1 MSSLPN
7 NAYCIPTLNT
17 VNHFKYERQN
27 TSEKLQ
33 KHVVW
38 CFRLVTDSTSTGFS
52 VAALD
57 LGEVFQESGILYG
70 LIALT
75 GIFLFKNIILV
86 IMYKM
91 FVDFCMTQPPTF
103 LLSYI
108 PFISL
113 HVTEEIKMRQR
124 ENS

>member
-1 MSSLPN
+1 M
-7 NAYCIPTLNT
+7 AD
-17 VNHFKYERQN
+17 RQ
-27 TSEKLQ
+27 
-33 KHVVW
+33 VVW

-108 PFISL
+108 YPIYYPCLAFAFVPGHL
-113 HVTEEIKMRQR
+113 LKFTHEQGWLEILTD
-124 ENS
+124 SSYY